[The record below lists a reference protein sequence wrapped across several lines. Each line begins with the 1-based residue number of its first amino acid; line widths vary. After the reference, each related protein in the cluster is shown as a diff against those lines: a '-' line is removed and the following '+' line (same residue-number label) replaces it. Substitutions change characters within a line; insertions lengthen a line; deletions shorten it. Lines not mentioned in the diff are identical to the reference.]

1 MSTAKESH
9 RPVVE
14 HKKYVKDEKY
24 IRDHGVEHTI
34 YVTVV
39 DGIVKKYVIKSVSR
53 SDPGSIGCRNR
64 HLGTLRNFERFWVH
78 EKGYIEC

>member
-39 DGIVKKYVIKSVSR
+39 DGIVKNMSLNQSQDLI
-53 SDPGSIGCRNR
+53 
-64 HLGTLRNFERFWVH
+64 LEA
-78 EKGYIEC
+78 